1 MHMKIRTRS
10 AVTRYFAASLLF
22 LIIGVRFY
30 TMGDQIGTVV
40 YTVTTSVSLMMA
52 LGQLA
57 KKV

>member
-1 MHMKIRTRS
+1 MHMKIRKRP
-10 AVTRYFAASLLF
+10 AVTRYFALSLLF

-40 YTVTTSVSLMMA
+40 YTVTTGVSLMMA